1 MGADTSIAWCD
12 HTFNPWIGCTKVSPL
27 CTNCY
32 AEVQT
37 FARVQRG
44 RGREL
49 WGPTADRHRT
59 SDSNWRQPL
68 AWNAAAA
75 AAGERHRVF
84 CASLSDV
91 FEDRRDLDPWRADLW
106 KLIDQTPSLDW
117 LLLTKRPQNVRRLAP
132 EETLRRCWVGYSGA
146 DYRGIGWLLDV
157 PAAVRFL
164 SLEPLIEPIDLTRIT
179 AIAPEPPYGPGVYL
193 DALRGHV
200 IGPDDMLPTRLSWVI
215 VGGESG
221 HGARPCDVA
230 WIRAIVTQCDAAGVP
245 VFVKQLGSAPAMS
258 DASWREAEPTPVI
271 RRAINDTVFLALK
284 DNKGGN
290 PVEWPDDLRVREFPR
305 EVRS

>member
-1 MGADTSIAWCD
+1 MSANTKIQWAH

-27 CTNCY
+27 CANCY

-44 RGREL
+44 KGREL

-59 SDSNWRQPL
+59 SAANWREPL

-75 AAGERHRVF
+75 AVGERHRVF

-106 KLIDQTPSLDW
+106 SLIEQTPALDW
-117 LLLTKRPQNVRRLAP
+117 LLLTKRPQNVARLAP
-132 EETLRRCWVGYSGA
+132 ADIVRRAWVGYSGVDDA
-146 DYRGIGWLLDV
+146 GV
-157 PAAVRFL
+157 AAVTRLHARVRFL
-164 SLEPLIEPIDLTRIT
+164 SVEPLVAPADLDVAVFPLCRRTREEHDRECLGGLNCDERPID
-179 AIAPEPPYGPGVYL
+179 
-193 DALRGHV
+193 
-200 IGPDDMLPTRLSWVI
+200 WVI

-221 HGARPCDVA
+221 PCARPCDLE
-230 WIRAIVTQCDAAGVP
+230 WIRSIVAQCAAAGVP
-245 VFVKQLGSAPAMS
+245 VFVKQLGRAPAMS
-258 DASWREAEPTPVI
+258 DASWRAAQPTPLI
-271 RRAINDTVFLALK
+271 RRAINDTVFLALN
-284 DNKGGN
+284 DSKGGD
-290 PVEWPDDLRVREFPR
+290 PEEWPADLRVREFP